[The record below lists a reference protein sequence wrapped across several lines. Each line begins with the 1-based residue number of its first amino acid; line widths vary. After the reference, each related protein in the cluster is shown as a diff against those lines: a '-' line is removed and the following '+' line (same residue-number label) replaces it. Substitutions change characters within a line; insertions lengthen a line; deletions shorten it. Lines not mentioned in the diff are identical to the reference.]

1 MSIDLR
7 PPCVDAIIPALDEAS
22 SIAAVV
28 QSIPRPPVQTIFV
41 VDNGS
46 TDATAAVARGS
57 GATVVAE
64 PRRGYGFACSAG
76 VRASATRDGDV
87 LVFLDGDGSDD
98 SSAVP
103 RLLEPIV
110 AGEADLVVGARQSTR
125 AVLPPQQVVGNR
137 IASLWLRKRFGL
149 AATDLGPFRAIR
161 RDALERLAMRDTGY
175 GWTVEMQI
183 KAARLKLRYREVPVP
198 VLPRLAGH
206 SKISG
211 TLQGSLGAAGKILGL
226 LLLYDLWLTDLR

>member
-1 MSIDLR
+1 MTVDLR
-7 PPCVDAIIPALDEAS
+7 PLRVDVIIPALDEAN

-28 QSIPRPPVQTIFV
+28 QSIPRPPVRTIFV

-46 TDATAAVARGS
+46 ADTTAAVARDA

-64 PRRGYGFACSAG
+64 PRRGYGFACIAG
-76 VRASATRDGDV
+76 ARASAAREGDV

-98 SSAVP
+98 ASAIP
-103 RLLEPIV
+103 RLLGPIA
-110 AGEADLVVGARQSTR
+110 AGEADLVVGARQSKR
-125 AVLPPQQVVGNR
+125 APLPPQQVIGNR
-137 IASLWLRKRFGL
+137 IASFWLRKRFGL

-183 KAARLKLRYREVPVP
+183 KAARSKLRYQELAVP
-198 VLPRLAGH
+198 VLPRLAGQ

-211 TLQGSLGAAGKILGL
+211 TLGGSLGAACKILGL
-226 LLLYDLWLTDLR
+226 LLLYDLGLEGLR